1 MGHHEVNTGPGSGD
15 SDGKWVKIQPMSTP
29 IGVVPQLE
37 VSGES
42 LISNLVWHWQQ
53 QVTPMFING
62 EEVGAYSRRR
72 AAMSWPLRLL
82 GLGGVGVI
90 EVVGAVTK
98 LFSAAPICS
107 LR

>member
-1 MGHHEVNTGPGSGD
+1 
-15 SDGKWVKIQPMSTP
+15 
-29 IGVVPQLE
+29 
-37 VSGES
+37 
-42 LISNLVWHWQQ
+42 
-53 QVTPMFING
+53 MFING
-62 EEVGAYSRRR
+62 EEVGTYSGRRR
-72 AAMSWPLRLL
+72 AATSWPLRLL